1 MLRQIKKSKIVT
13 IFLLAIGS
21 LGSSISYAQV
31 PDANF
36 WSDPEFLDRFL
47 GTMSP
52 RITVEPRLGPEDK
65 TFLEEEFLPVIL
77 TDKVAAQ
84 AMLVEKTKN
93 PDSNATYSMIL
104 ANMYYQGGQLQQA
117 VRSYEDAISKHKD
130 FARAHENLG
139 FLYFQLGNK
148 EKTLE
153 HFTSAVKLG
162 AVDKNIYAILAYLFF
177 EKEQFIAAETSYR
190 SALIYEVENE
200 DWEYGLAKSILFQRK
215 FQDAAGLFDRLIT
228 GAPEQAEYWRLQAD
242 AYIGLDDMLSAA
254 SNYEVLRRMKKITA
268 ENLITLGDIYVEHGF
283 IEASLS
289 VYKEAI
295 QQKGRLNVEKPI
307 AAAATLIEAGFVD
320 AASEVLAEID
330 KTYGGSLDSKLSF
343 QVRKLKAKIQA
354 ESGQASADI
363 IPVLEEMAS
372 QNPLDGDVLI
382 LLADYYST
390 AGNFEKAEFLYER
403 AQNIGRFEDKALFH
417 YGKALVAKEKYRDA
431 LRAIERAQDINPKD
445 HVEEYLNGVRNVV
458 RAVRN

>member
-1 MLRQIKKSKIVT
+1 MLRQIKKSTIVT
-13 IFLLAIGS
+13 IFLFAMGS
-21 LGSSISYAQV
+21 LGSCISHAQT
-31 PDANF
+31 PDETL
-36 WSDPEFLDRFL
+36 WSNPEFLERFL
-47 GTMSP
+47 GTYSP

-65 TFLEEEFLPVIL
+65 TFLEEEFLPVVL
-77 TDKVAAQ
+77 TDKPAAQ
-84 AMLVEKTKN
+84 AMLVAKANDPEA
-93 PDSNATYSMIL
+93 NATYSMIL
-104 ANMYYQGGQLQQA
+104 ANMYYQAGQLQQA
-117 VRSYEDAISKHKD
+117 VQSYEDAISKHKE

-153 HFTSAVKLG
+153 HFTTAVKLG
-162 AVDKNIYAILAYLFF
+162 AVDKNIYAILGYLFF

-228 GAPEQAEYWRLQAD
+228 GAPEQEEYWRLQAD
-242 AYIGLDDMLSAA
+242 AYIGLNDTISAA

-268 ENLITLGDIYVEHGF
+268 ENLITLGDIYVENGF

-307 AAAATLIEAGFVD
+307 KAAATLIEAGFVD

-330 KTYGGSLDSKLSF
+330 KTYGSSLDSKLSF
-343 QVRKLKAKIQA
+343 EVRKLKAKIQA
-354 ESGQASADI
+354 ESGQASASI
-363 IPVLEEMAS
+363 IPILEEMAS

-382 LLADYYST
+382 LLADYYSS

-403 AQNIGRFEDKALFH
+403 AQNIGRFEAKAFFH
-417 YGKALVAKEKYRDA
+417 YGKALVAKKKYREA
-431 LRAIERAQDINPKD
+431 LRALERAQEISPKD
-445 HVEEYLNGVRNVV
+445 YVEEYLNGVRNVT
-458 RAVRN
+458 RAVQN